1 MTRTGRPLKVA
12 VTTKPLDNWNSGS
25 GHHLDELL
33 THVLDI
39 ADREYPDGFDFTFVH
54 YNKSENP
61 LYKRVHELLIP
72 RNPFSASRALG
83 RQNFD
88 IIHYTPLSIFAPIWV
103 KSPKKTATIHGI
115 EERLLPQG
123 YPLHHRLHE
132 YYLHPAYMRMM
143 DGIATVSETGKKW
156 FIDHYGIKK
165 DRIIVTPNAVSQQY
179 RVLPASETQ
188 KTGKPYILHISRFS
202 ERKNPQGIM
211 GGFAEFIALSGLDV
225 DLVCAGKGWNS
236 DEALEFARFYGIF
249 DRYHA
254 PGFIETEEAVRLL
267 NGAEAFVF
275 PSWAEGFGMPNLE
288 AMACGCPVV
297 TSSIFA
303 IPEVVGEA
311 GILVSRPDARSEI
324 ARALA
329 DICTNP
335 SLRSS
340 LIEKGFGQSKKF
352 DWDESARA
360 ILSFWKSLA

>member
-115 EERLLPQG
+115 EERLFPQG

-132 YYLHPAYMRMM
+132 YYLHPAYMR
-143 DGIATVSETGKKW
+143 
-156 FIDHYGIKK
+156 
-165 DRIIVTPNAVSQQY
+165 
-179 RVLPASETQ
+179 
-188 KTGKPYILHISRFS
+188 
-202 ERKNPQGIM
+202 
-211 GGFAEFIALSGLDV
+211 
-225 DLVCAGKGWNS
+225 
-236 DEALEFARFYGIF
+236 
-249 DRYHA
+249 
-254 PGFIETEEAVRLL
+254 
-267 NGAEAFVF
+267 
-275 PSWAEGFGMPNLE
+275 
-288 AMACGCPVV
+288 
-297 TSSIFA
+297 
-303 IPEVVGEA
+303 
-311 GILVSRPDARSEI
+311 
-324 ARALA
+324 
-329 DICTNP
+329 
-335 SLRSS
+335 
-340 LIEKGFGQSKKF
+340 
-352 DWDESARA
+352 
-360 ILSFWKSLA
+360 